1 MTFIGIIITYTLV
14 QNLVLVDLLG
24 LYPYVNVTR
33 KFSSAAGIGAAM
45 IIVMSLATLLTWVMY
60 HLVLLPLG
68 ITFLQILTFLL
79 ITVGLV
85 QFLEMIA
92 KWSAGA
98 LHRTVGAYLPLLT
111 VNSAVLGIA
120 LIAVN
125 ANYSAFGSL
134 LAGFSAGAGFLLV
147 TVVMAAIRERL
158 DLEWIPKPFR
168 GIPIAFISAGL
179 MAMAFLGFDASFLR
193 NLLG

>member
-1 MTFIGIIITYTLV
+1 MTYIGIIITYTLV

-24 LYPYVNVTR
+24 LYSYVNVTR
-33 KFSSAAGIGAAM
+33 RLDSAAGLGLAM
-45 IIVMSLATLLTWVMY
+45 VIVMSLAALLTWVIY

-79 ITVGLV
+79 IIVGLV
-85 QFLEMIA
+85 QILEMIT
-92 KWSAGA
+92 KWSSGA
-98 LHRTVGAYLPLLT
+98 LHSSLGSYLPMLT
-111 VNSAVLGIA
+111 VNCAVLGIA

-125 ANYSAFGSL
+125 ANYSAFESL
-134 LAGFSAGAGFLLV
+134 FAGFSAGIGFLLV
-147 TVVMAAIRERL
+147 TVVMASIRERL

-168 GIPIAFISAGL
+168 GIPIAFVSAGL
-179 MAMAFLGFDASFLR
+179 MAMAFLGFDTAFLR

>member
-98 LHRTVGAYLPLLT
+98 LHRAVGAYLPLLT